1 MSRLI
6 READLIQGLQAV
18 RDRETGTPRMMTEW
32 FMTMVRDTPTAYDVE
47 AVVRELEVEA
57 EYNKSEYECTDDKTM
72 LGEMRGFK
80 RAIEIVKRGEEE

>member
-32 FMTMVRDTPTAYDVE
+32 FMT
-47 AVVRELEVEA
+47 
-57 EYNKSEYECTDDKTM
+57 NSIQ
-72 LGEMRGFK
+72 
-80 RAIEIVKRGEEE
+80 IEQTL